1 MPSPVSTATASSG
14 TQDEFSKLASLSG
27 EKIDPVEWRGQNLQL
42 KVGQMA
48 VQLFDESK
56 AQPVAS
62 WAYAQLSGWEYNP
75 ETQILILQVANE
87 GQEVLGCAVRHLP
100 REFRRT

>member
-1 MPSPVSTATASSG
+1 M
-14 TQDEFSKLASLSG
+14 
-27 EKIDPVEWRGQNLQL
+27 EWRGQNLQL

-48 VQLFDESK
+48 VQLFDDSK

-62 WAYAQLSGWEYNP
+62 WAYAQLSGWEYNS
-75 ETQILILQVANE
+75 ETQILILQVADE

-100 REFRRT
+100 REFRRI